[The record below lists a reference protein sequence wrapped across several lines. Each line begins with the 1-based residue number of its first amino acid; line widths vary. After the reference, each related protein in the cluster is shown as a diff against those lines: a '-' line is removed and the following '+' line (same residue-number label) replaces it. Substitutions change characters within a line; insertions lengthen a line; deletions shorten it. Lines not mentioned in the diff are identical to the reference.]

1 MDPVVSVIVP
11 VFNAA
16 PYLREALESLI
27 NQSYRNLEKE
37 HKQFCGVV
45 GPINNPVVVIPYNQI
60 VVSCK

>member
-1 MDPVVSVIVP
+1 MSTVIFSWKGKELKAVS
-11 VFNAA
+11 
-16 PYLREALESLI
+16 YKALT
-27 NQSYRNLEKE
+27 

>member
-1 MDPVVSVIVP
+1 VLFVTDCVNVSQ
-11 VFNAA
+11 NN
-16 PYLREALESLI
+16 SKK
-27 NQSYRNLEKE
+27 QKE